1 MPTLTPTSTSTSNK
15 TVVAFAVLGGVA
27 VAAMVF
33 FGFSAKRKM
42 KDMNYLTPG
51 YAVMPETLYR
61 PLGDTPVIE
70 EEKPR
75 PIDPEMKDMNGM
87 MINDNAVMM
96 KKEMNLKGN

>member
-51 YAVMPETLYR
+51 YAVMPETIYR

-75 PIDPEMKDMNGM
+75 PIDPEVQDVNGM
-87 MINDNAVMM
+87 MINNNGAMM
-96 KKEMNLKGN
+96 KKEVNLKGF